1 MLRKVLKIFLIIVGI
16 GFLSAFVRG
25 YKHYS
30 NDEKIN
36 NSSISSEKQNLIDEE
51 IISSILNVE
60 DNINTDEVIST
71 TEIEETYTN
80 EIQEE
85 QKVSNPINEVEE
97 IKDTIEENKTL
108 ETTEE
113 KEVQNNSIN
122 EETNNNNNN
131 SNDNIKIYEIVIPE
145 PEVDEEYIKV
155 QEYVDYKADE
165 YNLCNS
171 KSIEVGVSDTK
182 NIDYTSCE
190 HITYKGT
197 LVGYKIKIFYVDGTS
212 GYYNN

>member
-1 MLRKVLKIFLIIVGI
+1 MLRKILKVFLIIICI

-30 NDEKIN
+30 NNEKIN
-36 NSSISSEKQNLIDEE
+36 TNSISSEKQNLIDEE
-51 IISSILNVE
+51 IISSILDLE
-60 DNINTDEVIST
+60 DNKISDEVVST
-71 TEIEETYTN
+71 PEVKENSKSEIK
-80 EIQEE
+80 EE
-85 QKVSNPINEVEE
+85 QSISNSINEVKEN
-97 IKDTIEENKTL
+97 TNVIEDNKTL
-108 ETTEE
+108 ETTENI
-113 KEVQNNSIN
+113 EVQNNSTD
-122 EETNNNNNN
+122 EEINNNNN
-131 SNDNIKIYEIVIPE
+131 SNDNIKVYEIVIPE

-155 QEYVDYKADE
+155 QEYVDYKVDE
-165 YNLCNS
+165 YNLCYS
-171 KSIEVGVSDTK
+171 KSIEVGISDTK